1 MDMMDNILFITGRL
15 AENNLRKVIDL
26 IENKNFKYEVRNLG
40 INVAALM
47 TTQIIEKNIG
57 SIKGFNK
64 VIIPGKARGDID
76 ILSSKLNVSVIR
88 GPDELKDLPVMF
100 GEKPLKYDLSKYE
113 AHIFAE
119 ITDAAVL
126 SIEKIIS
133 IANNFR
139 DRGADI
145 IDIGCLPNEPFPHL
159 EELIKELKNREFYI
173 SLDSHNEQELIKGSK
188 AGADYILSLK
198 SSNIHLLDKID
209 SIPILIPEKPDDID
223 SLYEIIDLCLKNRIT
238 FVADPIL
245 EPIHHGFTESIVRYY
260 KLREKYPDIHIMMGT
275 GNITELTHADTTGIT
290 MTLMGIISELRINH
304 ILTTEVS
311 NHCATVIDETDLARR
326 IAFSSKLDNV
336 TPKHIHNG
344 LLTTHS
350 DKSFAYSI
358 NEISEMAKDVKDTNY
373 RIMISDKGISL
384 FNKNSFFTD
393 IDPFNFYEKIEV
405 DGDIGHAF
413 YLGVELAKAQI
424 AYQLKKNYE
433 QDEEL
438 EWGCLTKSEDDD
450 KLIFKETG
458 PTYKKKNDS

>member
-1 MDMMDNILFITGRL
+1 MKDNILFITGRL
-15 AENNLRKVIDL
+15 AENNLKKVIEL

-57 SIKGFNK
+57 EVKGFNRI
-64 VIIPGKARGDID
+64 IIPGKARGDINQ
-76 ILSSKLNVSVIR
+76 LSSKLNISVER
-88 GPDELKDLPVMF
+88 GPDELKDLPIMF
-100 GEKPLKYDLSKYE
+100 GGKPLKYDLSKYE

-126 SIEKIIS
+126 SIDEIVD
-133 IANNFR
+133 IATNFR
-139 DRGADI
+139 NRGADI
-145 IDIGCLPNEPFPHL
+145 IDVGCLPNEPFPHL
-159 EELIKELKNREFYI
+159 EELIKELKNKGFYVSI
-173 SLDSHNEQELIKGSK
+173 DSHNEEELIKGSK

-198 SSNIHLLDKID
+198 SSNIDLLDKID
-209 SIPILIPEKPDDID
+209 SIPVLIPEKPNDID
-223 SLYEIIDLCLKNRIT
+223 SLYKIIDKCLDNKIT

-290 MTLMGIISELRINH
+290 MTLMGIISELNINH

-326 IAFSSKLDNV
+326 IALSSKLENV
-336 TPKHIHNG
+336 TPKHIHTG

-350 DKSFAYSI
+350 DKNFTYSI
-358 NEISEMAKDVKDTNY
+358 DEISKIAKDVKDSNY
-373 RIMISDKGISL
+373 RIMISEKGISL
-384 FNKNSFFTD
+384 FNKNGNYTE
-393 IDPFNFYEKIEV
+393 IDPYNFFENIDV

-413 YLGVELAKAQI
+413 YLGIELARAQI

-438 EWGCLTKSEDDD
+438 EWGCLSKKEDDD